1 MVNVAMSHFIDLG
14 VNDHQVFSEV
24 FSKDDT
30 SFFRLPWD
38 LDEVILERIQAAK
51 HRSLGY
57 GSSLVLKRTA
67 FSQFGKK
74 ALKGLEVNPDTFVQ
88 MAIQLAYMRLHGK
101 PAPTYET
108 ASTRQYLKGRT
119 ETLRSCTKELVTFC
133 EKMDGI
139 HIHRS
144 EKRQALKKAIQTHN
158 RLMNEA
164 RQGRGCDRHLF
175 GLASMAQEDGRA
187 MPDLFKDPAF
197 TLSGGHGNFI
207 LSTSTC
213 GYTGMS
219 GGTSPMCLDGY
230 GCFYNFEDGC
240 IWLWITAFRQSF
252 ETSVEKFHGSLTQ
265 AFKDIYQL
273 LLAENSSKL

>member
-14 VNDHQVFSEV
+14 VNDHQAFTEV
-24 FSKDDT
+24 DSKVET
-30 SFFRLPWD
+30 SFTRLPWD
-38 LDEVILERIQAAK
+38 LDEVILKRIQDAK
-51 HRSLGY
+51 NQSLDY
-57 GSSLVLKRTA
+57 GKSLVLKRTA
-67 FSQFGKK
+67 FSEFGKT
-74 ALKGLEVNPDTFVQ
+74 ALKGLDVNPDTFVQ
-88 MAIQLAYMRLHGK
+88 MAIQLSYIRLHGK

-108 ASTRQYLKGRT
+108 ASTRQFLKGRT
-119 ETLRSCTKELVTFC
+119 ETLRSCTKELVAFC
-133 EKMDGI
+133 KLADCATTNTG
-139 HIHRS
+139 
-144 EKRQALKKAIQTHN
+144 EKRKALKTAINTHN

-175 GLASMAQEDGRA
+175 GLASIAQENGLA
-187 MPDLFKDPAF
+187 MPELFSDPAF
-197 TLSGGHGNFI
+197 NLSGGNGNFI

-252 ETSVEKFHGSLTQ
+252 ETSVEKFHDALTKSL
-265 AFKDIYQL
+265 KDIFQL
-273 LLAENSSKL
+273 LSLENNAKL